1 MELPAEGADP
11 LDAAYQRVN
20 RPGGVVEPAG
30 RLLAFA
36 NPP

>member
-20 RPGGVVEPAG
+20 RPGGMVEPA
-30 RLLAFA
+30 RQ
-36 NPP
+36 